1 MPIMTNPKIIFIG
14 TSQFAVL
21 PLENLIKKK
30 YNIIKVITAPD
41 KPTGRKQE
49 ITPSPIK
56 QIALKYKLPL
66 SQPEKIAEITLEISK
81 LKPDLIVLAAYGKI
95 IPKDIL
101 GIPKFG
107 CLNLHP
113 SLLPKYRGPSPMQT
127 AILNDDKKTGL
138 TIMLMDEKID
148 HGPIIAQKNMAIAS
162 DENYQTLEKKLAQL
176 AANFLIEIIP
186 QYLRNKI
193 KPQSQ
198 NESQASYTKILTRQD
213 GQIDWQQSA
222 QVIARKI
229 RAFYPWP
236 GAWTDFNGKRTKILK
251 AKAVDKKQEATLPT
265 KKGFLFLEIVQPAG
279 KNPMT
284 GQEFFRGHPHIK
296 VSNCQ

>member
-1 MPIMTNPKIIFIG
+1 MNYPKIIFIG

-41 KPTGRKQE
+41 KPTGRQQE

-56 QIALKYKLPL
+56 QIALKYKLPFF
-66 SQPEKIAEITLEISK
+66 QPEKIAEITLEISK

-113 SLLPKYRGPSPMQT
+113 SLLPKYRGPSPIQT
-127 AILNDDKKTGL
+127 AILNGEPETGI
-138 TIMLMDEKID
+138 TIMLMDEIID
-148 HGPIIAQKNMAIAS
+148 HGPIIGQKNMTIAS
-162 DENYQTLEKKLAQL
+162 DENYQTLEKKLSQL
-176 AANFLIEIIP
+176 AANFLIEILP
-186 QYLRNKI
+186 QYLQNKI
-193 KPQSQ
+193 KPQPQ
-198 NESQASYTKILTRQD
+198 NEGRTSYTKILTRQD

-236 GAWTDFNGKRTKILK
+236 GAWTDFNGKRIKILK

-279 KNPMT
+279 KKLMT
-284 GQEFFRGHPHIK
+284 GQEFFRGHPNTKLI
-296 VSNCQ
+296 N

>member
-1 MPIMTNPKIIFIG
+1 MDYPKIIFVG
-14 TSQFAVL
+14 TSQFAVP
-21 PLENLIKKK
+21 PLENLIKNK

-41 KPTGRKQE
+41 KPIGRHHE

-56 QIALKYKLPL
+56 QTALRYKLSL
-66 SQPEKIAEITLEISK
+66 SQPEKIAEIILEILK

-101 GIPKFG
+101 KIPRFG

-113 SLLPKYRGPSPMQT
+113 SLLPKYRGPSPIQT
-127 AILNDDKKTGL
+127 AILNGESETGI
-138 TIMLMDEKID
+138 TIMLMDEIID
-148 HGPIIAQKNMAIAS
+148 HGPIIGQKNMAIAS
-162 DENYQTLEKKLAQL
+162 DENYQTLEKKLSQL
-176 AANFLIEIIP
+176 AANFLMEILP
-186 QYLRNKI
+186 QYLQNKI
-193 KPQSQ
+193 KPQPQ
-198 NESQASYTKILTRQD
+198 NEGRASYTKILTRQD

-236 GAWTDFNGKRTKILK
+236 GAWANFNGKRTKILK

-279 KNPMT
+279 RKPMT

-296 VSNCQ
+296 VNNWQ

>member
-1 MPIMTNPKIIFIG
+1 MDYPKIIFIG
-14 TSQFAVL
+14 TSQFAV
-21 PLENLIKKK
+21 PSLENLIKNK

-49 ITPSPIK
+49 ITPLPIK
-56 QIALKYKLPL
+56 QIALKYKLPFF
-66 SQPEKIAEITLEISK
+66 QPEKIAEIALEISK
-81 LKPDLIVLAAYGKI
+81 LKPDLIILAAYGKM

-101 GIPKFG
+101 EIPKFG

-127 AILNDDKKTGL
+127 TILNNDKKTGL

-148 HGPIIAQKNMAIAS
+148 HGPIIGQKKMAIAS

-176 AANFLIEIIP
+176 AASFLIEILP
-186 QYLRNKI
+186 QYLQNKI
-193 KPQSQ
+193 KPQPQ
-198 NESQASYTKILTRQD
+198 NESRASYTKILTRQD

-236 GAWTDFNGKRTKILK
+236 GAWTDFNGKRIKILK
-251 AKAVDKKQEATLPT
+251 AKAVEQKQEATLPT
-265 KKGFLFLEIVQPAG
+265 KKGFLFLELVQPAG
-279 KNPMT
+279 KKPMT
-284 GQEFFRGHPHIK
+284 GQEFFRGHLNIK
-296 VSNCQ
+296 ISSGTVSK